1 MHNKDTKDQV
11 NPSKIFLFIK
21 TYWQNFARFHCLTA
35 ECTENEKNLVRP
47 KKWIDFCVY
56 LFKENMACHLA
67 IFLWITKARAGITLV
82 LFFRTQVKYTSTIK
96 YHLSNKLYFFTTM
109 PARIKSVQVS
119 IWFMLC
125 INFFSWKDKFQTIKK
140 WNKKPEYFL
149 VSPSQLS
156 THQLCLSC

>member
-56 LFKENMACHLA
+56 LKYSKKTWLA
-67 IFLWITKARAGITLV
+67 ILP
-82 LFFRTQVKYTSTIK
+82 
-96 YHLSNKLYFFTTM
+96 YFY
-109 PARIKSVQVS
+109 
-119 IWFMLC
+119 
-125 INFFSWKDKFQTIKK
+125 
-140 WNKKPEYFL
+140 E
-149 VSPSQLS
+149 
-156 THQLCLSC
+156 